1 MPQRRLRAADDP
13 GRGQQRALTSD
24 LRHRLRADLDVV
36 AARHC
41 SERVDAVPGI
51 KVMVLPIPGGRR
63 GAGGDGVP
71 ADKDFDGL
79 DVARVP
85 SAGAGLGEL
94 LASIASIAS
103 VAADG
108 GRRRTC
114 SFE

>member
-1 MPQRRLRAADDP
+1 
-13 GRGQQRALTSD
+13 
-24 LRHRLRADLDVV
+24 
-36 AARHC
+36 
-41 SERVDAVPGI
+41 
-51 KVMVLPIPGGRR
+51 MVLPIPGGRR

-71 ADKDFDGL
+71 VDTDFDGL

-94 LASIASIAS
+94 WALLLAPIAS

-108 GRRRTC
+108 GRRQTC